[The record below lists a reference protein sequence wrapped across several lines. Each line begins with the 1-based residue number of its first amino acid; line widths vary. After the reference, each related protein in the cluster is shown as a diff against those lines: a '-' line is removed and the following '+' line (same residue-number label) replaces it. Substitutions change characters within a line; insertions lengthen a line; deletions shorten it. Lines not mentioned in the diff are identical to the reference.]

1 MPQVQV
7 LSPRPQLFPS
17 DTGQCRSSALSRF
30 RRELCFSWDIQ
41 SVNIPFS
48 FGYNTFADIL
58 HIAEDIY
65 PHDIMQTDKDKK
77 ISENLLTT
85 MRRKCIIKKL
95 SDGSRDTKS
104 NDFEK
109 NQKNLKK
116 ALDKRQ
122 NM

>member
-1 MPQVQV
+1 M
-7 LSPRPQLFPS
+7 
-17 DTGQCRSSALSRF
+17 
-30 RRELCFSWDIQ
+30 
-41 SVNIPFS
+41 NIPFS

-58 HIAEDIY
+58 HISDDIY

-95 SDGSRDTKS
+95 SDESRDTKS
-104 NDFEK
+104 NGFEK

-116 ALDKRQ
+116 VLDKRQ

>member
-1 MPQVQV
+1 M
-7 LSPRPQLFPS
+7 
-17 DTGQCRSSALSRF
+17 
-30 RRELCFSWDIQ
+30 
-41 SVNIPFS
+41 NIPFS

-104 NDFEK
+104 NGFEK
-109 NQKNLKK
+109 KSKK
-116 ALDKRQ
+116 FEKST
-122 NM
+122 

>member
-1 MPQVQV
+1 M
-7 LSPRPQLFPS
+7 
-17 DTGQCRSSALSRF
+17 
-30 RRELCFSWDIQ
+30 
-41 SVNIPFS
+41 NIPFS

-65 PHDIMQTDKDKK
+65 PHGIMQTDKDKK

-104 NDFEK
+104 NGFEK

-116 ALDKRQ
+116 VLDKRQ